1 MKRSSISTIILLVSM
16 LACLGTG
23 IMLHLQVIH
32 RNITSF
38 TPLTF
43 FHLGLA
49 AVVGVFMVNHVIKHV
64 KWFKAYGNIRWGK
77 KTLVTIMSVIGT
89 IVIIT
94 GALLIFIVEREVLF
108 FFFSSFF
115 FFSLSLPP
123 FHSSHLLP
131 FFLPSL
137 PFLFPSLFHP
147 PPSPPPPPLDDTLY
161 SRNFVCHT
169 MPGAFHTQN

>member
-1 MKRSSISTIILLVSM
+1 M

-94 GALLIFIVEREVLF
+94 GALLIFIVEREVSMIHYILGILF
-108 FFFSSFF
+108 AILCLAHFIPRIKR
-115 FFSLSLPP
+115 L
-123 FHSSHLLP
+123 
-131 FFLPSL
+131 
-137 PFLFPSLFHP
+137 
-147 PPSPPPPPLDDTLY
+147 
-161 SRNFVCHT
+161 
-169 MPGAFHTQN
+169 

>member
-94 GALLIFIVEREVLF
+94 GALLIFIVEREVSMIHYILGILF
-108 FFFSSFF
+108 AILCLAHFIPRIKR
-115 FFSLSLPP
+115 L
-123 FHSSHLLP
+123 
-131 FFLPSL
+131 
-137 PFLFPSLFHP
+137 
-147 PPSPPPPPLDDTLY
+147 
-161 SRNFVCHT
+161 
-169 MPGAFHTQN
+169 

>member
-1 MKRSSISTIILLVSM
+1 M

-49 AVVGVFMVNHVIKHV
+49 AVVGVFMVNHVIK
-64 KWFKAYGNIRWGK
+64 GK

-94 GALLIFIVEREVLF
+94 GALLIFIVEREVSMIHYILGILF
-108 FFFSSFF
+108 AILCLAHFIPRIKR
-115 FFSLSLPP
+115 L
-123 FHSSHLLP
+123 
-131 FFLPSL
+131 
-137 PFLFPSLFHP
+137 
-147 PPSPPPPPLDDTLY
+147 
-161 SRNFVCHT
+161 
-169 MPGAFHTQN
+169 